1 MPVTTHKYTNGEIS
15 ILWQPNICIHSGICA
30 RGLRPVFDPAR
41 KPWIDM
47 SQAETEKII
56 EQVKKCP
63 SAALSIF
70 ILKKT
75 EQS

>member
-30 RGLRPVFDPAR
+30 RGLRAVFDPAR

-63 SAALSIF
+63 SGALSIF
-70 ILKKT
+70 IPDK
-75 EQS
+75 S